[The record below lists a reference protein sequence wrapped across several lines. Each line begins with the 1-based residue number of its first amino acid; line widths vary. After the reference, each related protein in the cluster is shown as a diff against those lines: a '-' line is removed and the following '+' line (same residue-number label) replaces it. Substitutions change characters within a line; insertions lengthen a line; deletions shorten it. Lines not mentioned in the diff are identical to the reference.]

1 MKKRPKITLTIAGN
15 DASGG
20 AGIAADLKTF
30 AAYGTFG
37 IATLTAIATMNPN
50 EHWRHYVTNMD
61 IAVVQKQLQTA
72 TAGPRIAALKTG
84 MLPTVPMIELIAKTI
99 QEHKLTNIV
108 IDPVMVC
115 KGREEILNPENAVA
129 LRDILIPLATV
140 TTPNLFEASQL
151 SGISLIDNIDGMKSA
166 ARIIYEKGAKCVVVK
181 GGKSLQGS
189 MAIDLFYDGKEFI
202 ILETP
207 KIESNT
213 NHGAGCT
220 FAAAVTAGL
229 AQGMTTKDSIL
240 KAKKFVTSAIQ
251 NGFRYNQYV
260 GPVFQNNVEATILS

>member
-1 MKKRPKITLTIAGN
+1 MKEQPKITLTIAGN

-37 IATLTAIATMNPN
+37 IATLTAIATMDPN
-50 EHWRHYVTNMD
+50 ENWRHHVTPIDMT
-61 IAVVQKQLQTA
+61 VVRKQLQTA
-72 TAGPRIAALKTG
+72 TSGPRVDALKTG

-99 QEHKLTNIV
+99 QEQKLTNIV

-115 KGREEILNPENAVA
+115 KGREEVLNPENAIA
-129 LRDILIPLATV
+129 LRDTLIPLATI

-151 SGISLIDNIDGMKSA
+151 SGIGWIDDKEGMKSA

-181 GGKSLQGS
+181 GGKSLQGN
-189 MAIDLFYDGKEFI
+189 MAVDLFYDGIDFI
-202 ILETP
+202 FLETP
-207 KIESNT
+207 KIDSHT

-229 AQGMTTKDSIL
+229 AQGMTPRESVL
-240 KAKKFVTSAIQ
+240 KAKKFVTSGIK
-251 NGFRYNQYV
+251 NGFTYNQYV
-260 GPVFQNNVEATILS
+260 GPVFPNTKEAVFN